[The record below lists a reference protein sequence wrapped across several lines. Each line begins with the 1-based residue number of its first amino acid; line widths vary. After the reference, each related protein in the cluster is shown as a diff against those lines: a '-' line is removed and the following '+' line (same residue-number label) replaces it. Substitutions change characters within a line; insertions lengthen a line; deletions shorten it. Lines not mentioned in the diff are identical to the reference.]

1 MLASYAVRVESSL
14 GRRYPE
20 APHPYR
26 DDFQRDRDRI
36 IHARAFRRLE
46 NKTQVFTQRISDHFR
61 TRLTHTI
68 EVAQISRTIAAALEL
83 NESLVET
90 LALAHDIGHPPFGH
104 AGERALDLAMSEH
117 GGSFDHNLHALRI
130 VEHFE
135 QRYASHPGLNLT
147 FEVREGIIKHSH
159 DYSPA
164 EYPELAEYLLD
175 QRPPLE
181 AQLIDLT
188 DEIAYNT
195 ADLDDGYEAHL
206 LKLDDIR
213 REVAIFDRYFRQV
226 EREFSGVRDKLK
238 FNEALKRMLDH
249 LVTDLIENTRLRLRD
264 SEVRTVDEIR
274 RHPERLA
281 AFSPATDAE
290 RAQAKQFLSQNLYH
304 SESLRPQKADG
315 EKIIHELFRYWM
327 EHPTSLP
334 ASYQRQM
341 ESDPRARVIC
351 DYIAGMTDNYILDLH
366 KKLGGQSVAQ

>member
-36 IHARAFRRLE
+36 VHARAFRRLE

-68 EVAQISRTIAAALEL
+68 EVAQISRTIAAALQL

-90 LALAHDIGHPPFGH
+90 LALVHDIGHPPFGH
-104 AGERALDLAMSEH
+104 AGEQALDLAMREH
-117 GGSFDHNLHALRI
+117 GERFDHNLHALRI
-130 VEHFE
+130 VECFE

-206 LKLDDIR
+206 LKLEDIR
-213 REVAIFDRYFRQV
+213 REVAIFDRYFGQV
-226 EREFSGVRDKLK
+226 EEEFSAARDKLK
-238 FNEALKRMLDH
+238 FNEALKRMLNH
-249 LVTDLIENTRLRLRD
+249 MVTDLIENTLRRLRNSGL
-264 SEVRTVDEIR
+264 RTVDEIR
-274 RHPERLA
+274 HYPERLA

-290 RAQAKQFLSQNLYH
+290 RVEAKRFLSHNLYH

-315 EKIIHELFRYWM
+315 EKIIHELFSYWM
-327 EHPTSLP
+327 AHPSKLP
-334 ASYQRQM
+334 ASYQEQM
-341 ESDPRARVIC
+341 RNESRARVIC

-366 KKLGGQSVAQ
+366 RKVSGRSLAR